1 MSYQVG
7 SICYDTAAAAAAA
20 SASSQIGSF
29 VRQGE
34 VSYVVNA
41 SSVDGASI
49 TYSLAPVGGGSPV
62 VVTASYTAQPCGLI
76 TAGDAVNLSW
86 MVVLVWAATWAVKF
100 IATAVHDWG
109 NQHGHNT

>member
-7 SICYDTAAAAAAA
+7 SACYDTAAAAAAA
-20 SASSQIGSF
+20 SASSQVGSF

-41 SSVDGASI
+41 SSVDGTSI

-62 VVTASYTAQPCGLI
+62 VVTSPYAAQPCGLL
-76 TAGDAVNLSW
+76 TASDAVDLSW
-86 MVVLVWAATWAVKF
+86 LVVAVWAAVWAVKF